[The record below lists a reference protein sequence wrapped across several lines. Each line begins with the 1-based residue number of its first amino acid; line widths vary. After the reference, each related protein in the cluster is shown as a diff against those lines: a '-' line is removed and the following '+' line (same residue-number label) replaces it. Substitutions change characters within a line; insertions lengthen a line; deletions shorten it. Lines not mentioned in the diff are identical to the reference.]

1 MKRKL
6 TSRKFWM
13 ALVTVLSG
21 ILMMFGF
28 SEGTIE
34 VISGA
39 VLTISGAVVYM
50 IMEGKVDK
58 QHTGEIID
66 SVDNVTDLINSGGFV
81 IDPDAFNDTIG
92 KEEK

>member
-6 TSRKFWM
+6 TSRKFWIAVATM
-13 ALVTVLSG
+13 VSG
-21 ILMMFGF
+21 ILMMFGVAD
-28 SEGTIE
+28 GTVE

-39 VLTISGAVVYM
+39 IVTVSGAIVYM

-66 SVDNVTDLINSGGFV
+66 SVDNVVDIFNSGGFT
-81 IDPDAFNDTIG
+81 IDPDALDDTDS
-92 KEEK
+92 KE